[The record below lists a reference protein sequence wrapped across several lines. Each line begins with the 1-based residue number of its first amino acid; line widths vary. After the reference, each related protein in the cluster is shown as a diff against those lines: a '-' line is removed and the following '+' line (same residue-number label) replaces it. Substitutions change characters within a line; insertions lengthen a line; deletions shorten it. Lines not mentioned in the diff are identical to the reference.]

1 MNQPVTLPQML
12 DARERR
18 AVRQQKLLDQYQAV
32 LVCFTMNI
40 AGPVKNSPLIREGF
54 SLGNRWLK
62 ERLRSMNIPCL
73 HYEEW
78 NEPTGNEAYYVIDRP
93 ARLVKG
99 VTTAIEDE
107 SPLGRLFDMDVLA
120 PGGEKSDRQDLGLA
134 PRRCLICGGPAKVC
148 ARSRT
153 HSVEELEERTC
164 QILKEALEDA
174 DAADAARL
182 ACRALLYEVATTP
195 KPGLVDCANNGS
207 HRDMDLF
214 TFFDSASALW
224 PYFASCTRTGR
235 QTAALKAPETF
246 RALRPAGRKAEADM
260 LAATKGVNTH
270 KGAIF
275 SMGILCAALG
285 RLPRNRWQE
294 PDAILEECRA
304 MTEGLTASD
313 FAGLTRENA
322 ATVGQ
327 KLYLEYQ
334 ISGVRGQMEAGLP
347 AVREAGLPTLRAGLA
362 QGLSLNDAGC
372 GALLALMTATVDTC
386 LVARS
391 SLLTQRETCARVRNL
406 LEETSFPDREALQAL
421 DQAFIEQNLSPGGS
435 ADLLAVCYLLYFLET
450 GL

>member
-18 AVRQQKLLDQYQAV
+18 AFRQQKLLDQYQAV

-40 AGPVKNSPLIREGF
+40 AGPIKNSPLIREGF

-93 ARLVKG
+93 VRLVKG

-120 PGGEKSDRQDLGLA
+120 PGG
-134 PRRCLICGGPAKVC
+134 PAKVC

-153 HSVEELEERTC
+153 HSVEELERRTR
-164 QILKEALEDA
+164 QILEEALEDA

-294 PDAILEECRA
+294 PDAILAECRA

-322 ATVGQ
+322 STVGQ

-347 AVREAGLPTLRAGLA
+347 AVREAGLPALRAGLA

-391 SLLTQRETCARVRNL
+391 SLPIQQETCARVRKL
-406 LEETSFPDREALQAL
+406 LEETPFPDREALQAL
-421 DQAFIEQNLSPGGS
+421 DQAFTEQNLSPGGS